1 MLAIYFLTGYVAF
14 EEFVLKLLPVS
25 DATYSY
31 LRFLGEM
38 LIYVAFGRLVIHK
51 LYRGIPFVKT
61 AIDLPVIGFYIV
73 VLLSMLVNRSP
84 LIGSLYN
91 IRPFARYVVLFYLV
105 ANSTLSERRIATLLR
120 IILGVGI
127 TQLAAGIIQW
137 VGGTDAFD
145 FFLPRESTL
154 EVGGFTKEY
163 RLLEL
168 GREIGS
174 IYGTLGDTVIYGMF
188 MIIILVIYLSRVKR
202 LEYLNLLGAA
212 VLFFCIARS
221 YSRAATFSALL
232 ACGAWYYFHYG
243 WKKTLRLAL
252 TMALVFGL
260 LLAVVNPFNL
270 EYINPRKAKVG
281 LVGNVTGVFSG
292 SYVRVAQKQRLGA
305 LIGNVPTVLVNKPIL
320 GYGADQNSTI
330 EKLNISKR
338 SFLLKVLSK
347 SGFKDVYWVAIL
359 CFYGILGLAFFAL
372 IFYRLFRAALSL
384 YKQSGGREFQILTLH
399 LKGQTKPNKIE
410 IAQDLRLQ
418 NASHELGIDKKPV
431 SRVTQ
436 QIAIV
441 MLCLVAVTVFL
452 LFFNRALEFRGYGFY
467 FWLCAGLMFA
477 SDSSLPT
484 YKPLRITL

>member
-1 MLAIYFLTGYVAF
+1 MIYFLTGYVAF
-14 EEFVLKLLPVS
+14 EEFILKFLPVS
-25 DATYSY
+25 DTVYSY
-31 LRFLGEM
+31 LRFLGEI
-38 LIYVAFGRLVIHK
+38 LIYVAFGKLVIHK
-51 LYRGIPFVKT
+51 LHKGIPFVKT
-61 AIDLPVIGFYIV
+61 AIDLPIIGFYTV
-73 VLLSMLVNRSP
+73 VLLSILVNGSP
-84 LIGSLYN
+84 LMGSIYN
-91 IRPFARYVVLFYLV
+91 IRPFARYIVLFYLV
-105 ANSTLSERRIATLLR
+105 ANSSLSERRIATLLR
-120 IILGVGI
+120 IILGIGI
-127 TQLAAGIIQW
+127 FQLVAGFTQW
-137 VGGTDAFD
+137 VGGPAAFD

-154 EVGGFTKEY
+154 GIAGFTKEY

-174 IYGTLGDTVIYGMF
+174 VYGTLGDTVIYGIF
-188 MIIILVIYLSRVKR
+188 MILVLIVYLSRIRR

-212 VLFFCIARS
+212 VLFFFIARS

-232 ACGAWYYFHYG
+232 AGGAWYYFHFG
-243 WKKTLRLAL
+243 WKKTLQLAGV
-252 TMALVFGL
+252 TALVFGL

-270 EYINPRKAKVG
+270 EYINPRKARVG

-330 EKLNISKR
+330 EGLNVSKR

-359 CFYGILGLAFFAL
+359 CFYGLLGLGFFAL
-372 IFYRLFRAALSL
+372 IFFQLFRAAFNL
-384 YKQSGGREFQILTLH
+384 YKRSTRTSSLIRH
-399 LKGQTKPNKIE
+399 DAP
-410 IAQDLRLQ
+410 A
-418 NASHELGIDKKPV
+418 

-436 QIAIV
+436 QIAII

-452 LFFNRALEFRGYGFY
+452 LFFNRTLEYRGYGFY

-477 SDSSLPT
+477 SDRALPT
-484 YKPLRITL
+484 YKPLKITL

>member
-1 MLAIYFLTGYVAF
+1 MIYFLTGYVAF
-14 EEFVLKLLPVS
+14 EEFILKFLPVS
-25 DATYSY
+25 DAVYSY
-31 LRFLGEM
+31 LRFFGEI
-38 LIYVAFGRLVIHK
+38 LIYIAFGKLVIHK

-61 AIDLPVIGFYIV
+61 AIDLPIIGFYSV
-73 VLLSMLVNRSP
+73 VLLSILVNRSP
-84 LIGSLYN
+84 LMGSLYN
-91 IRPFARYVVLFYLV
+91 VRPFARYVVLFYLV
-105 ANSTLSERRIATLLR
+105 ANSTLSEKRITTLLR

-127 TQLAAGIIQW
+127 FQVAAGVIQW
-137 VGGTDAFD
+137 LGGPPAFD
-145 FFLPRESTL
+145 FFLPREVMLTI
-154 EVGGFTKEY
+154 GGFGKEY

-174 IYGTLGDTVIYGMF
+174 VYGTLGDTVIYGVF
-188 MIIILVIYLSRVKR
+188 MILVLVVYLSRIRR

-212 VLFFCIARS
+212 VLFFFIARS

-232 ACGAWYYFHYG
+232 AGAAWYYFHYG

-252 TMALVFGL
+252 ATALVFAL
-260 LLAVVNPFNL
+260 LLAVANPFNL

-330 EKLNISKR
+330 ERLNMSKR
-338 SFLLKVLSK
+338 SFLLKILSK
-347 SGFKDVYWVAIL
+347 NGFKDVYWVAIL
-359 CFYGILGLAFFAL
+359 CFYGVLGLGFFVL
-372 IFYRLFRAALSL
+372 IFYQLFRAALNL
-384 YKQSGGREFQILTLH
+384 YKRSVSTPFAGARGVI
-399 LKGQTKPNKIE
+399 
-410 IAQDLRLQ
+410 
-418 NASHELGIDKKPV
+418 S

-436 QIAIV
+436 RIAII

-452 LFFNRALEFRGYGFY
+452 LFFNRTLEFRGYGFY

-477 SDSSLPT
+477 SDRTLPT

>member
-1 MLAIYFLTGYVAF
+1 MIYFLTGYVAF
-14 EEFVLKLLPVS
+14 EEFILKFLPVS
-25 DATYSY
+25 DTVYSY
-31 LRFLGEM
+31 LRFLGEI
-38 LIYVAFGRLVIHK
+38 LIYVAFGKLVIHK
-51 LYRGIPFVKT
+51 LHKGIPFVKT
-61 AIDLPVIGFYIV
+61 AIDLPIIGFYTV
-73 VLLSMLVNRSP
+73 VLLSILVNGSP
-84 LIGSLYN
+84 LMGSIYN
-91 IRPFARYVVLFYLV
+91 IRPFARYIVLFYLV
-105 ANSTLSERRIATLLR
+105 ANSSLSERRIATLLR
-120 IILGVGI
+120 IILGIGI
-127 TQLAAGIIQW
+127 FQLAAGFIQW
-137 VGGTDAFD
+137 VGGPAAFD

-154 EVGGFTKEY
+154 GIAGFTKEY

-174 IYGTLGDTVIYGMF
+174 VYGTLGDTVIYGIF
-188 MIIILVIYLSRVKR
+188 MILVLIVYLSRIRR

-212 VLFFCIARS
+212 VLFFFIARS

-232 ACGAWYYFHYG
+232 AGGAWYYFHFG
-243 WKKTLRLAL
+243 WKKTLQLAGV
-252 TMALVFGL
+252 TALVFGL

-270 EYINPRKAKVG
+270 EYINPRKARVG

-330 EKLNISKR
+330 EGLNVSKR

-359 CFYGILGLAFFAL
+359 CFYGLLGLGFFAL
-372 IFYRLFRAALSL
+372 IFFQLFRAAFNL
-384 YKQSGGREFQILTLH
+384 YKRSISTSS
-399 LKGQTKPNKIE
+399 
-410 IAQDLRLQ
+410 LRRHD
-418 NASHELGIDKKPV
+418 ASA

-436 QIAIV
+436 QIAII

-452 LFFNRALEFRGYGFY
+452 LFFNRTLEYRGYGFY

-477 SDSSLPT
+477 SDRALPT
-484 YKPLRITL
+484 YKPLKITL